1 MQCQCY
7 KNLNA
12 VAQFQMTKLQSQMHA
27 RYMHEMPNVA
37 SEEKAVLEGIFA
49 TCCLTG
55 LYRKGVSITFLD
67 HVTNYT

>member
-1 MQCQCY
+1 MQCKCY

-27 RYMHEMPNVA
+27 CYIYGMSNVV

-49 TCCLTG
+49 RCCLTG
-55 LYRKGVSITFLD
+55 L
-67 HVTNYT
+67 